1 MPRLRLITASSWGW
15 GLVAGVMA
23 GVMADSMAG
32 CMADVPGDEPRF
44 TVGDYD
50 SESPSM
56 STGTTGPTDVEDS
69 TASSS
74 SGEDVSAPEDPQ
86 YPRPEPFGPAGEC
99 PEGFFGPITFDLTGW
114 VCIPECEAGDPP
126 LCPSGQSGSAQGRCA
141 TNPDSSAEPCS
152 DDTDC
157 QVAGERCGNVGMEQ
171 AGCLLEPS
179 HCILRCDD
187 GQDCPDSMTCSPTV
201 GLCQYVL

>member
-1 MPRLRLITASSWGW
+1 MAASLWGW
-15 GLVAGVMA
+15 GIAV
-23 GVMADSMAG
+23 G
-32 CMADVPGDEPRF
+32 CMAEVPGDGPRF
-44 TVGDYD
+44 TVGEYD
-50 SESPSM
+50 SEAASM
-56 STGTTGPTDVEDS
+56 STGTTDIEDS
-69 TASSS
+69 MASSS
-74 SGEDVSAPEDPQ
+74 SGEDIGAPEDPQ

-126 LCPSGQSGSAQGRCA
+126 MCPSGLSGNAEGRCA
-141 TNPDSSAEPCS
+141 TNPHSSAEPCS
-152 DDTDC
+152 EDADC
-157 QVAGERCGNVGMEQ
+157 LMEGERCGNVGMDQ

-201 GLCQYVL
+201 GLCQYVP